1 MASRYIAVVGGSYV
15 GVSTAQQL
23 AKQFA
28 GRFRVLLIEKN
39 SHFQHLFAFPR
50 FAVATGVD
58 THKAFIPFTPGT
70 FANCPPGSGSV
81 IQARV
86 VALTKDRI
94 SFDRKVD
101 LDGQHVDS
109 IPYSYLV
116 IATGSQLTAPST
128 LPGSE
133 KLEGTKYLQKHAQT
147 LIRSSN
153 IAVIGAGAVGVQ
165 MATDIKELYP
175 NKSVTLVHSRAQVMN
190 RFHHK
195 LDEIVKDRC
204 AELGIN
210 LKLGSRVKMPTEGY
224 PTDGSKFIVETE
236 DGTKIP
242 ADFAVSSILP
252 KIGIT
257 NNSDHLHWYE
267 PTIQHHQTNCTEGY
281 TTRWLHL
288 SHEDSAN

>member
-1 MASRYIAVVGGSYV
+1 MASRNIAVIGGSYV
-15 GVSTAQQL
+15 GVNMAQQL

-28 GRFRVLLIEKN
+28 GRFQVLLIEKN

-70 FANCPPGSGSV
+70 FSSCPPGSGSV

-86 VALTKDRI
+86 VSLTKDRI
-94 SFDRKVD
+94 SLDRKVE
-101 LDGQHVDS
+101 LNGQHVDS
-109 IPYSYLV
+109 VPYSYLV
-116 IATGSQLTAPST
+116 IATGSKLTAPSS

-133 KLEGTKYLQKHAQT
+133 KLEGTKFLQKHAQT

-153 IAVIGAGAVGVQ
+153 VVIIGAGAVGVQ
-165 MATDIKELYP
+165 TATDIKELYP
-175 NKSVTLVHSRAQVMN
+175 DKAVTLVHSRTQVMN

-210 LKLGSRVKMPTEGY
+210 LKLGSRVKMPLEGY
-224 PTDGSKFIVETE
+224 PTDGSKFEIETE

-242 ADFAVSSILP
+242 ADFAVSENLP
-252 KIGIT
+252 KVHIAKH
-257 NNSDHLHWYE
+257 SDNLYRHDSTVKY
-267 PTIQHHQTNCTEGY
+267 HQ
-281 TTRWLHL
+281 
-288 SHEDSAN
+288 SACA